1 MKKAILSAILLLLM
15 AVIAQAQEITV
26 SGTVLSGTDNEP
38 LIGASVRCPATNAGT
53 STDIDG
59 KFSIKAPRGADLTV
73 TYIGYE
79 PMTVKAEPQVTVVMK
94 DNAAALDEI
103 VVVGYTT
110 QRKAD
115 LTGAVAVM
123 NMKEPL
129 SENSGN
135 IMNSMAGRLPGVSVA
150 STPPIS
156 RQCRY

>member
-1 MKKAILSAILLLLM
+1 MKKTILYALFMLL
-15 AVIAQAQEITV
+15 AVIGAQAQEITV
-26 SGTVLSGTDNEP
+26 SGTVLSGSDNEP
-38 LIGASVRCPATNAGT
+38 LIGASVRAVATNAGT

-59 KFSIKAPRGADLTV
+59 NFTIKVPQGSDLQV
-73 TYIGYE
+73 SYIGYE
-79 PMTVKAEPQVTVVMK
+79 PQTLKAQPSMTITLKENSTS
-94 DNAAALDEI
+94 LDEI

-135 IMNSMAGRLPGVSVA
+135 IMNSMAGKLSL
-150 STPPIS
+150 IHI
-156 RQCRY
+156 